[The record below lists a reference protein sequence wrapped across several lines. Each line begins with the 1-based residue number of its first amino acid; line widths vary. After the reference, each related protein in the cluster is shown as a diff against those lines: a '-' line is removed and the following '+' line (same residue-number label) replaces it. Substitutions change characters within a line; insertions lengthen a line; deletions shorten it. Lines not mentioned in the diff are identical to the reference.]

1 MRSEVGREKRP
12 QGRGIRFAA
21 SCVQAPALGSVSAT
35 WAPIKRT
42 AIKAFRLG
50 VRFGSALLANT
61 LKLVYT
67 AQRSSS
73 TGPYSLTCRWTQI
86 E

>member
-1 MRSEVGREKRP
+1 MHAMAQREDSAAARLPSEE
-12 QGRGIRFAA
+12 
-21 SCVQAPALGSVSAT
+21 APALGSVSAT
-35 WAPIKRT
+35 WAPIKRI
-42 AIKAFRLG
+42 AINAFRLG